1 MFVDLSL
8 NLIAY
13 TVGAFVLGWILSTI
27 STRMT
32 NRQKEQKSN
41 PHDHRIRS
49 LEADHRVAQTESEK
63 AKEKSGK
70 LEDELKQTTVDLGK
84 RDEIISHQQKQID
97 KFKCDLKVSVRKTRE
112 LRSELTDRASENIKS
127 EVKLREVETELE
139 IAQVSADMLAT
150 GVLDYSQTEDVAD
163 GAVEVEVE
171 VEAKVEAKVEV
182 EIDEDVDDDG
192 EDADDSILGK
202 AITDF

>member
-8 NLIAY
+8 NLIVY

-27 STRMT
+27 SARMT
-32 NRQKEQKSN
+32 NRQKEHQSS

-49 LEADHRVAQTESEK
+49 LEADQRVAQVASEK
-63 AKEKSGK
+63 SDETREK

-84 RDEIISHQQKQID
+84 RDGIISHQQQQID
-97 KFKCDLKVSVRKTRE
+97 KFKRDLKMSVRKTRE

-139 IAQVSADMLAT
+139 IAQVSADMIAT
-150 GVLDYSQTEDVAD
+150 GVLDYSRAENIAD
-163 GAVEVEVE
+163 GE
-171 VEAKVEAKVEV
+171 VEAEAEVEVEV

-192 EDADDSILGK
+192 EDTDDSILGK

>member
-49 LEADHRVAQTESEK
+49 LEADQRVAQTESEK
-63 AKEKSGK
+63 AKETSEK

-84 RDEIISHQQKQID
+84 RDEVISHQQQQID
-97 KFKCDLKVSVRKTRE
+97 KFKRDLKMSVRKTRE
-112 LRSELTDRASENIKS
+112 LRSELTDRASENIRS

-139 IAQVSADMLAT
+139 IAQVSADMIAT
-150 GVLDYSQTEDVAD
+150 GVLDYSRAENIAD
-163 GAVEVEVE
+163 GEVEAEVEVE
-171 VEAKVEAKVEV
+171 VEV
-182 EIDEDVDDDG
+182 EIDEDVDDEG
-192 EDADDSILGK
+192 EDSDDSILGK

>member
-8 NLIAY
+8 NLIVY

-27 STRMT
+27 YTRMT
-32 NRQKEQKSN
+32 NRQKDQKSN

-49 LEADHRVAQTESEK
+49 LEADQRVAQTDSEK
-63 AKEKSGK
+63 AKEKSEK
-70 LEDELKQTTVDLGK
+70 LEDDLKQTTVDLGK
-84 RDEIISHQQKQID
+84 RDEVISHQQKQID
-97 KFKCDLKVSVRKTRE
+97 KIKSDLKVSVRKTRE

-139 IAQVSADMLAT
+139 IAHVSADMIAT
-150 GVLDYSQTEDVAD
+150 GVLDYSLTEDIVD
-163 GAVEVEVE
+163 GEVAVEIEV
-171 VEAKVEAKVEV
+171 
-182 EIDEDVDDDG
+182 DEDDDSDVK
-192 EDADDSILGK
+192 DTDDSILGK